1 MTFFF
6 TKIFFEGKHFHLC
19 ENSSEEDGD
28 SEEDAE
34 EEDGD
39 SEEDAD
45 EDVEIDDDT
54 VQNRTE
60 KNHFNN
66 NGNVPIKPFNSEEI
80 NKTQSLKV
88 LYYHASLFYFTFS
101 NNYSPKKTRQ
111 VYTHLKISLL
121 W

>member
-19 ENSSEEDGD
+19 ENSSEEDSD

-45 EDVEIDDDT
+45 EEDIESDYDP

-60 KNHFNN
+60 KNNLNN
-66 NGNVPIKPFNSEEI
+66 NGTVPIKPLNTEEI

-88 LYYHASLFYFTFS
+88 LYYHHISILFYLF
-101 NNYSPKKTRQ
+101 
-111 VYTHLKISLL
+111 
-121 W
+121 